1 MALLATSQITIVDLN
16 DAVSLQSYLTG
27 NVPKVQFVT
36 NNGMY
41 TPDYT
46 NSPATITA
54 ELYRLGSSDNLITNN
69 SKYVTKIE
77 WFYKISPAVEW
88 TKIDTNNANF
98 TLGGT
103 SPKFHSVSINKNL
116 MTSENPGIAVK
127 CEMTYQ
133 EDWMP
138 EAHIQKSEMDFSLT
152 VQGDD
157 GTDAYTAL
165 LTNANHTIICSSE
178 GAPEE
183 GELGEDGRAQS
194 DIIVYKGSKLLTA
207 VSSAATPKTGQF
219 NYRIVSNDGCY
230 AQIKDYD
237 TFYISGLAR
246 KSDLKAQN
254 ATSLNGGKVVI
265 EINCENVQK
274 LRQEM
279 TISKVFHGADGAD
292 GADGANAQ
300 YVIIS
305 GESVFKYGANYSGTP
320 TPSSVTLTRQIFN
333 TSGGK
338 WQYHNGTAWTDFNPA
353 QSGATISITHNMA
366 NTLFAT
372 ASNKQMRV
380 RYYINDK
387 IFDEMTLVK
396 LADGAAGTNGA
407 DAYTV
412 TLTNESH
419 TVICENNGT
428 PSTGEL
434 AKAFTDVIV
443 YKGTNAVTNFTIAEG
458 TGKDAPSGC
467 TISIDNT
474 AKRVTVTGLT
484 ADSAKATLVI
494 TVDSKTFKKV
504 FTIIKSKKAIN
515 GTSAKVL
522 SISGPMA
529 FTYSDGSATPSISQ
543 ITLTATATNF
553 TPADTEVI
561 WTNAKTGAELGKG
574 KTLNIVHTNTGFVNN
589 VLEVKVHYSQDTKV
603 FDTHT
608 IIKVFDGK
616 STVSGYIWGPQG
628 NIIKNGEMSTL
639 PLEAV
644 IFNGSANVTSSA
656 TFRWVK
662 VSSSEGEV
670 NLANNTNSTIAINA
684 SDIPNLLVVKCY
696 MTYSGTTIQD
706 TIVLEDR
713 MDPIQATV
721 FSTAGDTFKNG
732 AGETHL
738 IARIIRNG
746 EEIDS
751 ISVVQSKPSS
761 GGTGEIIYLTTDNKY
776 YKWSGTAWTAID
788 TPEAGVNAHSKFKYT
803 WYKYNEIGVQ
813 VSGWSRNGK
822 IIRVQSS
829 EITQKASFVVEVED

>member
-69 SKYVTKIE
+69 SRYVTKIE

-88 TKIDTNNANF
+88 TKIETNDARF

-103 SPKFHSVSINKNL
+103 SPKFHSVSINQNL
-116 MTSENPGIAVK
+116 MTSENPGIAIK
-127 CEMTYQ
+127 CEMTYK

-178 GAPEE
+178 GAPEP

-194 DIIVYKGSKLLTA
+194 DVLVYKGSKLLTA
-207 VSSAATPKTGQF
+207 VANTVQPRAGQF
-219 NYRIVSNDGCY
+219 HYKILSSTGCS
-230 AQIKDYD
+230 ATRKDND
-237 TFYISGLAR
+237 TFYISNLTTR
-246 KSDLKAQN
+246 QKSAG
-254 ATSLNGGKVVI
+254 ANGANVTI
-265 EINCENVQK
+265 EINCEGIQT

-279 TISKVFHGADGAD
+279 TISKVFHGADGTN
-292 GADGANAQ
+292 GTNAQ
-300 YVIIS
+300 YVIIN
-305 GESVFKYGANYSGTP
+305 GESAFKYGPNYSGTP
-320 TPSSVTLTRQIFN
+320 SPSSITLTRQLFN
-333 TSGGK
+333 VSGGK
-338 WQYHNGTAWTDFNPA
+338 WQHYNGTAWTDFNPA
-353 QSGATISITHNMA
+353 QTGATITIAHNMA
-366 NTLFAT
+366 NTLFANI
-372 ASNKQMRV
+372 SNKQMRV
-380 RYYINDK
+380 RYYVNDK

-396 LADGAAGTNGA
+396 LADGANGSNGA

-419 TVICENNGT
+419 TVVCENNGT

-434 AKAFTDVIV
+434 AKAFTDVVV
-443 YKGTNAVTNFTIAEG
+443 YKGTNAVTNFTIAAG
-458 TGKDAPSGC
+458 TGADAPSGC
-467 TISIDNT
+467 TLTIDNT
-474 AKRVTVTGLT
+474 AKRVTVASLT

-494 TVDSKTFKKV
+494 TVDGKTFKKV
-504 FTIIKSKKAIN
+504 FTITKSKKALN

-529 FTYSDGSATPSISQ
+529 FSYTDGASTPTVSQ
-543 ITLTATATNF
+543 ITLTATCTNF
-553 TPADTEVI
+553 TGSSTNII

-574 KTLNIVHTNTGFVNN
+574 LTLNIVHTNTGFVNN
-589 VLEVKVHYSQDTKV
+589 VLEVKAHYSGDTKV

-644 IFNGSANVTSSA
+644 VFNGSSNVTSSA

-670 NLANNTNSTIAINA
+670 NLPNNTSSTITINA

-732 AGETHL
+732 TGETHL
-738 IARIIRNG
+738 VARIIRNG

-761 GGTGEIIYLTTDNKY
+761 GGTGEIIYLSTDNKY
-776 YKWSGTAWTAID
+776 YKWSGSAWTEID
-788 TPEAGVNAHSKFKYT
+788 IPEAGVNAHSKFRYT

-829 EITQKASFVVEVED
+829 EVTQKASFVVEVED

>member
-69 SKYVTKIE
+69 SRYVTKIE

-88 TKIDTNNANF
+88 TKIETNDARF

-103 SPKFHSVSINKNL
+103 SPKFHSVSINQNL
-116 MTSENPGIAVK
+116 MTSENPGIAIK
-127 CEMTYQ
+127 CEMTYK

-178 GAPEE
+178 GAPEP

-194 DIIVYKGSKLLTA
+194 DVLVYKGSKLLTA
-207 VSSAATPKTGQF
+207 VANTVQPRAGQF
-219 NYRIVSNDGCY
+219 HYKILSSTGCS
-230 AQIKDYD
+230 ATRKDND
-237 TFYISGLAR
+237 TFYISNLTTKKRSTG
-246 KSDLKAQN
+246 N
-254 ATSLNGGKVVI
+254 NGASVTI
-265 EINCENVQK
+265 EINCEGIQT

-279 TISKVFHGADGAD
+279 TITKVFHGADGTD
-292 GADGANAQ
+292 GASAQ
-300 YVIIS
+300 YVIIN
-305 GESVFKYGANYSGTP
+305 GESAFKYGPNYSGTP
-320 TPSSVTLTRQIFN
+320 TPSSITLTRQLFN
-333 TSGGK
+333 VSGGK
-338 WQYHNGTAWTDFNPA
+338 WQHYNGTAWTDFNPA
-353 QSGATISITHNMA
+353 QTGATITIAHNMA
-366 NTLFAT
+366 NTLFANI
-372 ASNKQMRV
+372 SNKQMRV
-380 RYYINDK
+380 RYYVNDK

-396 LADGAAGTNGA
+396 LADGANGSNGA

-419 TVICENNGT
+419 TVVCENNGT

-434 AKAFTDVIV
+434 AKAFTDIVV
-443 YKGTNAVTNFTIAEG
+443 YKGTNAVTNFTIAAG
-458 TGKDAPSGC
+458 TGADAPSGC
-467 TISIDNT
+467 TLTIDNT
-474 AKRVTVTGLT
+474 AKRVTVASLT

-494 TVDSKTFKKV
+494 TVDGKTFKKV
-504 FTIIKSKKAIN
+504 FTITKSKKALN

-529 FTYSDGSATPSISQ
+529 FSYADGASTPSVSQ
-543 ITLTATATNF
+543 ITLTATCTNF
-553 TPADTEVI
+553 TGSSTNII

-574 KTLNIVHTNTGFVNN
+574 LTLNIVHTNTGFVNN
-589 VLEVKVHYSQDTKV
+589 VLEVKAHYSGDTKV

-644 IFNGSANVTSSA
+644 VFNGSSNVTSSA

-670 NLANNTNSTIAINA
+670 NLPNNTSSTITINA

-732 AGETHL
+732 TGETHL
-738 IARIIRNG
+738 VARIIRNG

-761 GGTGEIIYLTTDNKY
+761 GGTGEIIYLSTDNKY
-776 YKWSGTAWTAID
+776 YKWSGSAWTEID
-788 TPEAGVNAHSKFKYT
+788 IPEAGVNAHSKFRYT

-829 EITQKASFVVEVED
+829 EVTQKASFVVEVED

>member
-69 SKYVTKIE
+69 SRYVTKIE

-88 TKIDTNNANF
+88 TKIETNDARF

-103 SPKFHSVSINKNL
+103 SPKFHSVSINQNL
-116 MTSENPGIAVK
+116 MTSENPGMAIK
-127 CEMTYQ
+127 CEMTYK

-138 EAHIQKSEMDFSLT
+138 EVHIQKSEMDFSLT

-178 GAPEE
+178 GAPET

-194 DIIVYKGSKLLTA
+194 DVLVYKGSKLLTA
-207 VSSAATPKTGQF
+207 VADTVTPKVGQFHYKIVNPVGCSAA
-219 NYRIVSNDGCY
+219 R
-230 AQIKDYD
+230 KDND
-237 TFYISGLAR
+237 TFYISNLTTKKRSAG
-246 KSDLKAQN
+246 N
-254 ATSLNGGKVVI
+254 NGASVTI
-265 EINCENVQK
+265 EINCEGVQT

-279 TISKVFHGADGAD
+279 TITKVFHGADGTD
-292 GADGANAQ
+292 GASAQ
-300 YVIIS
+300 YVIIN
-305 GESVFKYGANYSGTP
+305 GESAFKYGPNYSGTP
-320 TPSSVTLTRQIFN
+320 TPSSITLTRQLFN
-333 TSGGK
+333 VSGGK
-338 WQYHNGTAWTDFNPA
+338 WQHHNGTAWTDFIPA
-353 QSGATISITHNMA
+353 QTGATITIAHNMA
-366 NTLFAT
+366 NTLFADI
-372 ASNKQMRV
+372 SNKQMRV
-380 RYYINDK
+380 RYYVNDK

-396 LADGAAGTNGA
+396 LADGANGSNGA

-419 TVICENNGT
+419 TVVCENNGT

-434 AKAFTDVIV
+434 DKAFTDVVV
-443 YKGTNAVTNFTIAEG
+443 YKGTNTVTNFTIAKG
-458 TGKDAPSGC
+458 DGADAPSGC

-474 AKRVTVTGLT
+474 AKRVNVTGLT

-494 TVDSKTFKKV
+494 TVDGKTFKKV
-504 FTIIKSKKAIN
+504 FTITKSKKAIN
-515 GTSAKVL
+515 GESAKVL
-522 SISGPMA
+522 
-529 FTYSDGSATPSISQ
+529 TTPSVSQ
-543 ITLTATATNF
+543 ITLTATPTNF
-553 TPADTEVI
+553 KPLDTEII
-561 WTNAKTGAELGKG
+561 WTNTKTGAELGKG
-574 KTLNIVHTNTGFVNN
+574 PTLNVVHTNTGFVNN
-589 VLEVKVHYSQDTKV
+589 ILEVKAHYSKDTKV

-616 STVSGYIWGPQG
+616 STVSGYVWGPQG

-644 IFNGSANVTSSA
+644 VFNGSANITSSA

-670 NLANNTNSTIAINA
+670 DLPNNTKSTITINA

-696 MTYSGTTIQD
+696 MTYSGITIQD

-732 AGETHL
+732 TGETHL

-776 YKWSGTAWTAID
+776 YKWSDTVWTVID
-788 TPEAGVNAHSKFKYT
+788 TPEAGANAHSKFKYT
-803 WYKYNEIGVQ
+803 WYKYNELGVQ

-822 IIRVQSS
+822 VIRVQSS
-829 EITQKASFVVEVED
+829 EVTQKASFVVEVED

>member
-69 SKYVTKIE
+69 SRYVTKIE

-88 TKIDTNNANF
+88 TKIETNDARF

-103 SPKFHSVSINKNL
+103 SPKFHSVSINQNL
-116 MTSENPGIAVK
+116 MTSENPGIAIK
-127 CEMTYQ
+127 CEMTYK

-178 GAPEE
+178 GAPEP

-194 DIIVYKGSKLLTA
+194 DVLVYKGSKLLTA
-207 VSSAATPKTGQF
+207 VANTVQPRAGQF
-219 NYRIVSNDGCY
+219 HYKILSSTGCS
-230 AQIKDYD
+230 ATRKDND
-237 TFYISGLAR
+237 TFYISNLTTR
-246 KSDLKAQN
+246 QKSAG
-254 ATSLNGGKVVI
+254 ANGASVTI
-265 EINCENVQK
+265 EINCEGIQT

-279 TISKVFHGADGAD
+279 TITKVFHGADGTD
-292 GADGANAQ
+292 GASAQ
-300 YVIIS
+300 YVIIN
-305 GESVFKYGANYSGTP
+305 GESAFKYGPNYSGTP
-320 TPSSVTLTRQIFN
+320 SPSSITLTRQLFN
-333 TSGGK
+333 VSGGK
-338 WQYHNGTAWTDFNPA
+338 WQHYNGTAWTDFNPA
-353 QSGATISITHNMA
+353 QTGQTLQLTHNMA
-366 NTLFAT
+366 NTLFANI
-372 ASNKQMRV
+372 SNKQMRV
-380 RYYINDK
+380 RYYVNDK

-396 LADGAAGTNGA
+396 LADGANGSNGA

-419 TVICENNGT
+419 TVVCENNGT

-434 AKAFTDVIV
+434 AKAFTDIVV
-443 YKGTNAVTNFTIAEG
+443 YKGTNAVTNFTIAAG
-458 TGKDAPSGC
+458 TGADAPSGC
-467 TISIDNT
+467 TLTIDNT
-474 AKRVTVTGLT
+474 AKRVTVASLT

-494 TVDSKTFKKV
+494 TVDGKTFKKV
-504 FTIIKSKKAIN
+504 FTITKSKKALN

-522 SISGPMA
+522 NISGPMA
-529 FTYSDGSATPSISQ
+529 FSYTDGASTPSVSQ
-543 ITLTATATNF
+543 ITLTATCTNF
-553 TPADTEVI
+553 TGSSTNII

-574 KTLNIVHTNTGFVNN
+574 LTLNIVHTNTGFVNN
-589 VLEVKVHYSQDTKV
+589 VLEVKAHYSGDTKV

-644 IFNGSANVTSSA
+644 VFNGSSNVTSSA

-670 NLANNTNSTIAINA
+670 NLPNNTSSTITINA

-732 AGETHL
+732 TGETHL
-738 IARIIRNG
+738 VARIIRNG

-761 GGTGEIIYLTTDNKY
+761 GGTGEIIYLSTDNKY
-776 YKWSGTAWTAID
+776 YKWSGSAWTEID
-788 TPEAGVNAHSKFKYT
+788 IPEAGVNAHSKFRYT

-829 EITQKASFVVEVED
+829 EVTQKASFVVEVED

>member
-69 SKYVTKIE
+69 SRYVTKIE

-88 TKIDTNNANF
+88 TKIGTDDARF

-103 SPKFHSVSINKNL
+103 SPKFHSVSINQNL
-116 MTSENPGIAVK
+116 MTSENPGIAIK
-127 CEMTYQ
+127 CEMTYK

-178 GAPEE
+178 GAPEP

-194 DIIVYKGSKLLTA
+194 DVLVYKGSKLLTA
-207 VSSAATPKTGQF
+207 VANTVQPRAGQF
-219 NYRIVSNDGCY
+219 HYKILSSTGCS
-230 AQIKDYD
+230 ATRKDND
-237 TFYISGLAR
+237 TFYISNLTTR
-246 KSDLKAQN
+246 QKSAG
-254 ATSLNGGKVVI
+254 ANGANVTI
-265 EINCENVQK
+265 EINCEGIQT

-279 TISKVFHGADGAD
+279 TISKVFHGADGTN
-292 GADGANAQ
+292 GTNAQ
-300 YVIIS
+300 YVIIN
-305 GESVFKYGANYSGTP
+305 GESAFKYGPNYSGTP
-320 TPSSVTLTRQIFN
+320 SPSSITLTRQLFN
-333 TSGGK
+333 VSGGK
-338 WQYHNGTAWTDFNPA
+338 WQHYNGTAWTDFNPA
-353 QSGATISITHNMA
+353 QTGATITIAHNMA
-366 NTLFAT
+366 NTLFANI
-372 ASNKQMRV
+372 SNKQMRV
-380 RYYINDK
+380 RYYVNDK

-396 LADGAAGTNGA
+396 LADGANGSNGA

-419 TVICENNGT
+419 TVVCENNGT

-434 AKAFTDVIV
+434 AKAFTDVVV
-443 YKGTNAVTNFTIAEG
+443 YKGTNAVTNFTIAAG
-458 TGKDAPSGC
+458 TGADAPSGC
-467 TISIDNT
+467 TLTIDNT
-474 AKRVTVTGLT
+474 AKRVTVASLT

-494 TVDSKTFKKV
+494 TVDGKTFKKV
-504 FTIIKSKKAIN
+504 FTITKSKKALN

-529 FTYSDGSATPSISQ
+529 FSYTDGASTPTVSQ
-543 ITLTATATNF
+543 ITLTATCTNF
-553 TPADTEVI
+553 TGSSTNII

-574 KTLNIVHTNTGFVNN
+574 LTLNIVHTNTGFVNN
-589 VLEVKVHYSQDTKV
+589 VLEVKAHYSGDTKV

-644 IFNGSANVTSSA
+644 VFNGSSNVTSSA

-670 NLANNTNSTIAINA
+670 NLPNNTNSTITINA

-732 AGETHL
+732 TGETHL
-738 IARIIRNG
+738 VARIIRNG

-761 GGTGEIIYLTTDNKY
+761 GGTGEIIYLSTDNKY
-776 YKWSGTAWTAID
+776 YKWSGSAWTEID
-788 TPEAGVNAHSKFKYT
+788 IPEAGVNAHSKFRYT

-829 EITQKASFVVEVED
+829 EVTQKASFVVEVED

>member
-69 SKYVTKIE
+69 SRYVTKIE

-88 TKIDTNNANF
+88 TKIGADDARF

-103 SPKFHSVSINKNL
+103 SPKFHSVSINQNL
-116 MTSENPGIAVK
+116 MTSENPGIAIK
-127 CEMTYQ
+127 CEMTYK

-178 GAPEE
+178 GAPEP

-194 DIIVYKGSKLLTA
+194 DVLVYKGSKLLTA
-207 VSSAATPKTGQF
+207 VANTVQPRAGQF
-219 NYRIVSNDGCY
+219 HYKILSSTGCS
-230 AQIKDYD
+230 ASRKDND
-237 TFYISGLAR
+237 TFYISNLTTR
-246 KSDLKAQN
+246 QKSAG
-254 ATSLNGGKVVI
+254 ANGANVTI
-265 EINCENVQK
+265 EINCEGIQT

-279 TISKVFHGADGAD
+279 TITKVFHGADGTD
-292 GADGANAQ
+292 GASAQ
-300 YVIIS
+300 YVIIN
-305 GESVFKYGANYSGTP
+305 GESAFKYGPNYSGTP
-320 TPSSVTLTRQIFN
+320 TPSSITLTRQLFN
-333 TSGGK
+333 VSGGK
-338 WQYHNGTAWTDFNPA
+338 WQHYNGTAWTDFNPA
-353 QSGATISITHNMA
+353 QTGATITIAHNMA
-366 NTLFAT
+366 NTLFANI
-372 ASNKQMRV
+372 SNKQMRV
-380 RYYINDK
+380 RYYVNDK

-396 LADGAAGTNGA
+396 LADGANGSNGA

-419 TVICENNGT
+419 TVVCENNGT

-434 AKAFTDVIV
+434 AKAFTDIVV
-443 YKGTNAVTNFTIAEG
+443 YKGTNAVTNFTIAAG
-458 TGKDAPSGC
+458 TGADAPSGC
-467 TISIDNT
+467 TLTIDNT
-474 AKRVTVTGLT
+474 AKRVTVASLT

-494 TVDSKTFKKV
+494 TVDGKTFKKV
-504 FTIIKSKKAIN
+504 FTITKSKKALN

-529 FTYSDGSATPSISQ
+529 FSYTDGASTPTVSQ
-543 ITLTATATNF
+543 ITLTATCTNF
-553 TPADTEVI
+553 TGSSTNII

-574 KTLNIVHTNTGFVNN
+574 LTLNIVHTNTGFVNN
-589 VLEVKVHYSQDTKV
+589 VLEVKAHYSGDTKV

-644 IFNGSANVTSSA
+644 VFNGSSNVTSSA
-656 TFRWVK
+656 KFRWVK

-670 NLANNTNSTIAINA
+670 NLPNNTSSTITINA

-713 MDPIQATV
+713 IDPIQATV

-732 AGETHL
+732 TGETHL
-738 IARIIRNG
+738 VARIIRNG

-761 GGTGEIIYLTTDNKY
+761 GGTGEIIYLSTDNKY
-776 YKWSGTAWTAID
+776 YKWSGSAWTEID
-788 TPEAGVNAHSKFKYT
+788 IPEAGVNAHSKFRYT

-813 VSGWSRNGK
+813 VSGWSRKGK

-829 EITQKASFVVEVED
+829 EVTQKASFVVEVED

>member
-69 SKYVTKIE
+69 SRYVTKIE

-88 TKIDTNNANF
+88 TKIGADDARF

-103 SPKFHSVSINKNL
+103 SPKFHSVSINQNL
-116 MTSENPGIAVK
+116 MTSENPGIAIK
-127 CEMTYQ
+127 CEMTYK

-178 GAPEE
+178 GAPEP

-194 DIIVYKGSKLLTA
+194 DVLVYKGSKLLTA
-207 VSSAATPKTGQF
+207 VADTVTPRAGQFHYKIVNPVGCSAA
-219 NYRIVSNDGCY
+219 R
-230 AQIKDYD
+230 KDND
-237 TFYISGLAR
+237 TFYISNLTTKKRSTG
-246 KSDLKAQN
+246 N
-254 ATSLNGGKVVI
+254 NGASVTI
-265 EINCENVQK
+265 EINCEGIQT

-279 TISKVFHGADGAD
+279 TITKVFHGADGTD
-292 GADGANAQ
+292 GASAQ
-300 YVIIS
+300 YVIIN
-305 GESVFKYGANYSGTP
+305 GESAFKYGPNYSGTP
-320 TPSSVTLTRQIFN
+320 TPSSITLTRQLFN
-333 TSGGK
+333 VSGGK
-338 WQYHNGTAWTDFNPA
+338 WQHYNGTAWTDFNPA
-353 QSGATISITHNMA
+353 QTGQTLQLTHNMA
-366 NTLFAT
+366 NTLFANI
-372 ASNKQMRV
+372 SNKQMRV
-380 RYYINDK
+380 RYYVNDK

-396 LADGAAGTNGA
+396 LADGANGSSGA

-419 TVICENNGT
+419 TVVCENNGT

-434 AKAFTDVIV
+434 AKAFTDIVV
-443 YKGTNAVTNFTIAEG
+443 YKGTNAVTNFTIAAG
-458 TGKDAPSGC
+458 TGADAPSGC
-467 TISIDNT
+467 TLTIDNT
-474 AKRVTVTGLT
+474 AKRVTVATLT

-494 TVDSKTFKKV
+494 TVDGKTFKKV
-504 FTIIKSKKAIN
+504 FTITKSKKALN

-529 FTYSDGSATPSISQ
+529 FSYADGASTPSVSQ
-543 ITLTATATNF
+543 ITLTATCTNF
-553 TPADTEVI
+553 TGSSTNII

-574 KTLNIVHTNTGFVNN
+574 LTLNIVHTNTGFVNN
-589 VLEVKVHYSQDTKV
+589 VLEVKAHYSGDTKV

-644 IFNGSANVTSSA
+644 VFNGSANITSSA

-670 NLANNTNSTIAINA
+670 DLPNNTNSTITINA

-732 AGETHL
+732 TGETHL

-776 YKWSGTAWTAID
+776 YKWSGSAWTEID
-788 TPEAGVNAHSKFKYT
+788 IPEAGVNAHSKFKYT

-829 EITQKASFVVEVED
+829 EVTQKASFVVEVEN

>member
-69 SKYVTKIE
+69 SRYVTKIE

-88 TKIDTNNANF
+88 TKIGTDDVRF

-103 SPKFHSVSINKNL
+103 SPKFHSVSINQNL
-116 MTSENPGIAVK
+116 MTSENPGIAIK
-127 CEMTYQ
+127 CEMTYK

-178 GAPEE
+178 GAPEP

-194 DIIVYKGSKLLTA
+194 DVLVYKGSKLLTA
-207 VSSAATPKTGQF
+207 VANTVQPRAGQF
-219 NYRIVSNDGCY
+219 HYKILSSTGCS
-230 AQIKDYD
+230 ATRKDND
-237 TFYISGLAR
+237 TFYISNLTTKKRSTG
-246 KSDLKAQN
+246 N
-254 ATSLNGGKVVI
+254 NGASVTI
-265 EINCENVQK
+265 EINCEGIQT

-279 TISKVFHGADGAD
+279 TITKVFHGADGTD
-292 GADGANAQ
+292 GASAQ
-300 YVIIS
+300 YVIIN
-305 GESVFKYGANYSGTP
+305 GESAFKYGPNYSGTP
-320 TPSSVTLTRQIFN
+320 TPSSITLTRQLFN
-333 TSGGK
+333 VSGGK
-338 WQYHNGTAWTDFNPA
+338 WQHYNGTAWTDFNPA
-353 QSGATISITHNMA
+353 QTGATITIAHNMA
-366 NTLFAT
+366 NTLFANI
-372 ASNKQMRV
+372 SNKQMRV
-380 RYYINDK
+380 RYYVNDK

-396 LADGAAGTNGA
+396 LADGANGSNGA

-419 TVICENNGT
+419 TVVCENNGT

-434 AKAFTDVIV
+434 AKAFTDVVV
-443 YKGTNAVTNFTIAEG
+443 YKGTNAVTNFTIAAG
-458 TGKDAPSGC
+458 TGADAPSGC
-467 TISIDNT
+467 TLTIDNT
-474 AKRVTVTGLT
+474 AKRVTVASLT
-484 ADSAKATLVI
+484 ADSAKATLII
-494 TVDSKTFKKV
+494 TVDGKTFKKV
-504 FTIIKSKKAIN
+504 FTITKSKKDLN

-529 FTYSDGSATPSISQ
+529 FSYADGASTPSVSQ
-543 ITLTATATNF
+543 ITLTATCTNF
-553 TPADTEVI
+553 TGSSTNII

-574 KTLNIVHTNTGFVNN
+574 LTLNIVHTNTGFVNN
-589 VLEVKVHYSQDTKV
+589 VLEVKAHYSGDTKV

-644 IFNGSANVTSSA
+644 VFNGSSNVTSSA

-670 NLANNTNSTIAINA
+670 NLPNNTNSTITINA

-732 AGETHL
+732 TGETHL
-738 IARIIRNG
+738 VARIIRNG

-761 GGTGEIIYLTTDNKY
+761 GGTGEIIYLSTDNKY
-776 YKWSGTAWTAID
+776 YKWSGSAWTEID
-788 TPEAGVNAHSKFKYT
+788 IPEAGVNAHSKFRYT

-829 EITQKASFVVEVED
+829 EVTQKASFVVEVED

>member
-69 SKYVTKIE
+69 SRYVTKIE

-88 TKIDTNNANF
+88 TKIETNDARF

-103 SPKFHSVSINKNL
+103 SPKFHSVSINQNL
-116 MTSENPGIAVK
+116 MTSENPGIAIK
-127 CEMTYQ
+127 CEMTYK

-178 GAPEE
+178 GAPEP

-194 DIIVYKGSKLLTA
+194 DVLVYKGSKLLTA
-207 VSSAATPKTGQF
+207 VANTVQPRAGQF
-219 NYRIVSNDGCY
+219 HYKILSSTGCS
-230 AQIKDYD
+230 ATRKDND
-237 TFYISGLAR
+237 TFYISNLTTKKRSTG
-246 KSDLKAQN
+246 N
-254 ATSLNGGKVVI
+254 NGASVTI
-265 EINCENVQK
+265 EINCEGIQT

-279 TISKVFHGADGAD
+279 TITKVFHGADGTD
-292 GADGANAQ
+292 GASAQ
-300 YVIIS
+300 YVIIN
-305 GESVFKYGANYSGTP
+305 GESAFKYGPNYSGTP
-320 TPSSVTLTRQIFN
+320 SPSSITLTRQLFN
-333 TSGGK
+333 VSGGK
-338 WQYHNGTAWTDFNPA
+338 WQHYNGTAWTDFNPA
-353 QSGATISITHNMA
+353 QTGQTLQLTHNMA
-366 NTLFAT
+366 NTLFANI
-372 ASNKQMRV
+372 SNKQMRV
-380 RYYINDK
+380 RYYVNDK

-396 LADGAAGTNGA
+396 LADGANGSNGA

-419 TVICENNGT
+419 TVVCENNGT

-434 AKAFTDVIV
+434 AKAFTDVVV
-443 YKGTNAVTNFTIAEG
+443 YKGTNAVTNFTIAAG
-458 TGKDAPSGC
+458 TGADAPSGC
-467 TISIDNT
+467 TLTIDNT
-474 AKRVTVTGLT
+474 AKRVTVASLT

-494 TVDSKTFKKV
+494 TVDGKTFKKV
-504 FTIIKSKKAIN
+504 FTITKSKKALN

-529 FTYSDGSATPSISQ
+529 FSYADGASTPSVSQ
-543 ITLTATATNF
+543 ITLTATCTNF
-553 TPADTEVI
+553 TGSSTNII

-574 KTLNIVHTNTGFVNN
+574 LTLNIVHTNTGFVNN
-589 VLEVKVHYSQDTKV
+589 VLEVKAHYSGDTKV

-644 IFNGSANVTSSA
+644 VFNGSSNVTSSA

-670 NLANNTNSTIAINA
+670 NLPNNTSSTITINA

-732 AGETHL
+732 TGETHL
-738 IARIIRNG
+738 VARIIRNG

-761 GGTGEIIYLTTDNKY
+761 GGTGEIIYLSTDNKY
-776 YKWSGTAWTAID
+776 YKWSGSAWTEID
-788 TPEAGVNAHSKFKYT
+788 IPEAGVNAHSKFRYT

-829 EITQKASFVVEVED
+829 EVTQKASFVVEVED

>member
-69 SKYVTKIE
+69 SRYVTKIE

-88 TKIDTNNANF
+88 TKIETNDARF

-103 SPKFHSVSINKNL
+103 SPKFHSVSINQNL
-116 MTSENPGIAVK
+116 MTSENPGIAIK
-127 CEMTYQ
+127 CEMTYK

-178 GAPEE
+178 GAPEP

-194 DIIVYKGSKLLTA
+194 DVLVYKGSKLLTA
-207 VSSAATPKTGQF
+207 VANTVQPRAGQF
-219 NYRIVSNDGCY
+219 HYKILSSTGCS
-230 AQIKDYD
+230 ATRKDND
-237 TFYISGLAR
+237 TFYISNLTTKKRSTG
-246 KSDLKAQN
+246 N
-254 ATSLNGGKVVI
+254 NGASVTI
-265 EINCENVQK
+265 EINCEGIQT

-279 TISKVFHGADGAD
+279 TITKVFHGADGTD
-292 GADGANAQ
+292 GASAQ
-300 YVIIS
+300 YVIIN
-305 GESVFKYGANYSGTP
+305 GESAFKYGPNYSGTP
-320 TPSSVTLTRQIFN
+320 TPSSITLTRQLFN
-333 TSGGK
+333 VSGGK
-338 WQYHNGTAWTDFNPA
+338 WQHYNGTAWTDFNPA
-353 QSGATISITHNMA
+353 QTGATITIAHNMA
-366 NTLFAT
+366 NTLFANI
-372 ASNKQMRV
+372 SNKQMRV
-380 RYYINDK
+380 RYYVNDK

-396 LADGAAGTNGA
+396 LADGANGSNGA

-419 TVICENNGT
+419 TVVCENNGT

-434 AKAFTDVIV
+434 AKAFTDVVV
-443 YKGTNAVTNFTIAEG
+443 YKGTNAVTNFTIAAG
-458 TGKDAPSGC
+458 TGADAPSGC
-467 TISIDNT
+467 TLTIDNT
-474 AKRVTVTGLT
+474 AKRVTVASLT

-494 TVDSKTFKKV
+494 TVDGKTFKKV
-504 FTIIKSKKAIN
+504 FTITKSKKALN

-529 FTYSDGSATPSISQ
+529 FSYADGASTPSVSQ
-543 ITLTATATNF
+543 ITLTATCTNF
-553 TPADTEVI
+553 TGSSTNII

-574 KTLNIVHTNTGFVNN
+574 LTLNIVHTNTGFVNN
-589 VLEVKVHYSQDTKV
+589 VLEVKAHYSGDTKV

-644 IFNGSANVTSSA
+644 VFNGSSNVTSSA

-670 NLANNTNSTIAINA
+670 NLPNNTNSTITINA

-732 AGETHL
+732 TGETHL
-738 IARIIRNG
+738 VARIIRNG

-761 GGTGEIIYLTTDNKY
+761 GGTGEIIYLSTDNKY
-776 YKWSGTAWTAID
+776 YKWSGSAWTEID
-788 TPEAGVNAHSKFKYT
+788 IPEAGVNAHSKFRYT

-829 EITQKASFVVEVED
+829 EVTQKASFVVEVED

>member
-69 SKYVTKIE
+69 SRYVTKIE

-88 TKIDTNNANF
+88 TKIGTDDARF

-103 SPKFHSVSINKNL
+103 SPKFHSVSINQNL
-116 MTSENPGIAVK
+116 MTSENPGIAIK
-127 CEMTYQ
+127 CEMTYK

-178 GAPEE
+178 GAPEP

-194 DIIVYKGSKLLTA
+194 DVLVYKGSKLLTA
-207 VSSAATPKTGQF
+207 VANTVQPRAGQF
-219 NYRIVSNDGCY
+219 HYKILSSTGCS
-230 AQIKDYD
+230 ATRKDND
-237 TFYISGLAR
+237 TFYISNLTTR
-246 KSDLKAQN
+246 QKSAG
-254 ATSLNGGKVVI
+254 ANGANVTI
-265 EINCENVQK
+265 EINCEGIQT

-279 TISKVFHGADGAD
+279 TISKVFHGADGTN
-292 GADGANAQ
+292 GTNAQ
-300 YVIIS
+300 YVIIN
-305 GESVFKYGANYSGTP
+305 GESAFKYGPNYSGTP
-320 TPSSVTLTRQIFN
+320 SPSSITLTRQLFN
-333 TSGGK
+333 VSGGK
-338 WQYHNGTAWTDFNPA
+338 WQHYNGTAWTDFNPA
-353 QSGATISITHNMA
+353 QTGATITIAHNMA
-366 NTLFAT
+366 NTLFANI
-372 ASNKQMRV
+372 SNKQMRV
-380 RYYINDK
+380 RYYVNDK

-396 LADGAAGTNGA
+396 LADGANGSNGA

-419 TVICENNGT
+419 TVVCENNGT

-434 AKAFTDVIV
+434 AKAFTDIVV
-443 YKGTNAVTNFTIAEG
+443 YKGTNAVTNFTIAAG
-458 TGKDAPSGC
+458 TGADAPSGC
-467 TISIDNT
+467 TLTIDNT
-474 AKRVTVTGLT
+474 AKRVTVASLT
-484 ADSAKATLVI
+484 ADSAKATLII
-494 TVDSKTFKKV
+494 TVDGKTFKKV
-504 FTIIKSKKAIN
+504 FTITKSKKALN

-529 FTYSDGSATPSISQ
+529 FSYTDGASTPTVSQ
-543 ITLTATATNF
+543 ITLTATCTNF
-553 TPADTEVI
+553 TGSSTNII

-574 KTLNIVHTNTGFVNN
+574 LTLNIVHTNTGFVNN
-589 VLEVKVHYSQDTKV
+589 VLEVKAHYSGDTKV

-644 IFNGSANVTSSA
+644 VFNGSSNVTSSA

-670 NLANNTNSTIAINA
+670 NLPNNTNSTITINA

-732 AGETHL
+732 TGETHL
-738 IARIIRNG
+738 VARIIRNG

-761 GGTGEIIYLTTDNKY
+761 GGTGEIIYLSTDNKY
-776 YKWSGTAWTAID
+776 YKWSGSAWTEID
-788 TPEAGVNAHSKFKYT
+788 IPEAGVNAHSKFRYT

-829 EITQKASFVVEVED
+829 EVTQKASFVVEVED

>member
-88 TKIDTNNANF
+88 TKIETDDVRF

-103 SPKFHSVSINKNL
+103 SPKFHSVSINQNL
-116 MTSENPGIAVK
+116 MTSENPGIAIK
-127 CEMTYQ
+127 CEMTYK

-178 GAPEE
+178 GAPET

-194 DIIVYKGSKLLTA
+194 DVLVYKGSKLLTA
-207 VSSAATPKTGQF
+207 VADTVTPKAGQFHYKIVNPVGCSAA
-219 NYRIVSNDGCY
+219 R
-230 AQIKDYD
+230 KDND
-237 TFYISGLAR
+237 TFYISNLTTKKRSAG
-246 KSDLKAQN
+246 N
-254 ATSLNGGKVVI
+254 NGASVTI
-265 EINCENVQK
+265 EINCEGVQT

-279 TISKVFHGADGAD
+279 TITKVFHGADGT
-292 GADGANAQ
+292 DGANAQ
-300 YVIIS
+300 YVIIN
-305 GESVFKYGANYSGTP
+305 GESAFKYGPNYSGTP
-320 TPSSVTLTRQIFN
+320 TPSSITLTRQLFN
-333 TSGGK
+333 VSGGK
-338 WQYHNGTAWTDFNPA
+338 WQHHNGTAWTDFNPV
-353 QSGATISITHNMA
+353 QTGATITIAHNMA
-366 NTLFAT
+366 NTLFANI
-372 ASNKQMRV
+372 SNKQMRV
-380 RYYINDK
+380 RYYVNDK

-396 LADGAAGTNGA
+396 LADGANGSNGA

-419 TVICENNGT
+419 TVVCENNGT

-434 AKAFTDVIV
+434 AKAFTDVVV
-443 YKGTNAVTNFTIAEG
+443 YKGTGAVTNFTIAQG
-458 TGKDAPSGC
+458 TGGDAPSGC

-494 TVDSKTFKKV
+494 TVDGKTFKKV
-504 FTIIKSKKAIN
+504 FTITKSKKAVN

-529 FTYSDGSATPSISQ
+529 FSYSDGSTTPSVSQ

-553 TPADTEVI
+553 TPADTEVV

-616 STVSGYIWGPQG
+616 NTVSGYIWGPQG

-644 IFNGSANVTSSA
+644 VFNGSANVTSSA

-670 NLANNTNSTIAINA
+670 NLPNNTKSTITINA

-732 AGETHL
+732 TGETHL

-751 ISVVQSKPSS
+751 VSVVQSKPTS

-776 YKWSGTAWTAID
+776 YKWSGSTWTAIAI
-788 TPEAGVNAHSKFKYT
+788 PEAGVNADSKFRYT

-822 IIRVQSS
+822 VIRVQSS
-829 EITQKASFVVEVED
+829 EVTQKASFVVEVED

>member
-69 SKYVTKIE
+69 SRYVTKIE

-88 TKIDTNNANF
+88 TKIQTNDARF

-103 SPKFHSVSINKNL
+103 SPKFHSVSINQNL
-116 MTSENPGIAVK
+116 MTSENPGIAIK
-127 CEMTYQ
+127 CEMTYK

-178 GAPEE
+178 GAPEP

-194 DIIVYKGSKLLTA
+194 DVLVYKGSKLLTA
-207 VSSAATPKTGQF
+207 VANTVQPRAGQF
-219 NYRIVSNDGCY
+219 HYKILSSTGCS
-230 AQIKDYD
+230 ATRKDND
-237 TFYISGLAR
+237 TFYISNLTTKKRSTG
-246 KSDLKAQN
+246 N
-254 ATSLNGGKVVI
+254 NGASVTI
-265 EINCENVQK
+265 EINCEGIQT

-279 TISKVFHGADGAD
+279 TITKVFHGADGTD
-292 GADGANAQ
+292 GASAQ
-300 YVIIS
+300 YVIIN
-305 GESVFKYGANYSGTP
+305 GESAFKYGPNYSGTP
-320 TPSSVTLTRQIFN
+320 SPSSITLTRQLFN
-333 TSGGK
+333 VSGGK
-338 WQYHNGTAWTDFNPA
+338 WQHYNGTAWTDFNPA
-353 QSGATISITHNMA
+353 QTGQTLQLTHNMA
-366 NTLFAT
+366 NTLFANI
-372 ASNKQMRV
+372 SNKQMRV
-380 RYYINDK
+380 RYYVNDK

-396 LADGAAGTNGA
+396 LADGANGSNGA

-419 TVICENNGT
+419 TVVCENNGT

-434 AKAFTDVIV
+434 AKAFTDIVV
-443 YKGTNAVTNFTIAEG
+443 YKGTNAVTNFTIAAG
-458 TGKDAPSGC
+458 TGADAPSGC
-467 TISIDNT
+467 TLTIDNT
-474 AKRVTVTGLT
+474 AKRVTVASLT

-494 TVDSKTFKKV
+494 TVDGKTFKKV
-504 FTIIKSKKAIN
+504 FTITKSKKALN

-529 FTYSDGSATPSISQ
+529 FSYADGASTPSVSQ
-543 ITLTATATNF
+543 ITLTATCTNF
-553 TPADTEVI
+553 TGSSTNII

-574 KTLNIVHTNTGFVNN
+574 LTLNIVHTNTGFVNN
-589 VLEVKVHYSQDTKV
+589 VLEVKAHYSGDTKV

-644 IFNGSANVTSSA
+644 VFNGSSNVTSSA

-670 NLANNTNSTIAINA
+670 NLPNNTSSTITINA

-732 AGETHL
+732 TGETHL
-738 IARIIRNG
+738 VARIIRNG

-761 GGTGEIIYLTTDNKY
+761 GGTGEIIYLSTDNKY
-776 YKWSGTAWTAID
+776 YKWSGSAWTEID
-788 TPEAGVNAHSKFKYT
+788 IPEAGVNAHSKFRYT

-829 EITQKASFVVEVED
+829 EVTQKASFVVEVED

>member
-69 SKYVTKIE
+69 SRYVTKIE
-77 WFYKISPAVEW
+77 WFYKISPAVKW
-88 TKIDTNNANF
+88 TKIETNDARF

-103 SPKFHSVSINKNL
+103 SPKFHSVSINQNL
-116 MTSENPGIAVK
+116 MTSENPGIAIK
-127 CEMTYQ
+127 CEMTYK

-178 GAPEE
+178 GAPEP

-194 DIIVYKGSKLLTA
+194 DVLVYKGSKLLTA
-207 VSSAATPKTGQF
+207 VANTVQPRAGQF
-219 NYRIVSNDGCY
+219 HYKILSSTGCS
-230 AQIKDYD
+230 ATRKDND
-237 TFYISGLAR
+237 TFYISNLTTR
-246 KSDLKAQN
+246 QKSAG
-254 ATSLNGGKVVI
+254 ANGANVTI
-265 EINCENVQK
+265 EINCEGIQT

-279 TISKVFHGADGAD
+279 TISKVFHGADGTN
-292 GADGANAQ
+292 GTNAQ
-300 YVIIS
+300 YVIIN
-305 GESVFKYGANYSGTP
+305 GESAFKYGPNYSGTP
-320 TPSSVTLTRQIFN
+320 SPSSITLTRQLFN
-333 TSGGK
+333 VSGGK
-338 WQYHNGTAWTDFNPA
+338 WQHYNGTAWTDFNPA
-353 QSGATISITHNMA
+353 QTGATITIAHNMA
-366 NTLFAT
+366 NTLFANI
-372 ASNKQMRV
+372 SNKQMRV
-380 RYYINDK
+380 RYYVNDK

-396 LADGAAGTNGA
+396 LADGANGSNGA

-419 TVICENNGT
+419 TVVCENNGT

-434 AKAFTDVIV
+434 AKAFTDVVV
-443 YKGTNAVTNFTIAEG
+443 YKGTNAVTNFTIAAG
-458 TGKDAPSGC
+458 TGADAPSGC
-467 TISIDNT
+467 TLTIDNT
-474 AKRVTVTGLT
+474 AKRVTVASLT

-494 TVDSKTFKKV
+494 TVDGKTFKKV
-504 FTIIKSKKAIN
+504 FTITKSKKALN

-529 FTYSDGSATPSISQ
+529 FSYTDGASTPTVSQ
-543 ITLTATATNF
+543 ITLTATCTNF
-553 TPADTEVI
+553 TGSSTNII

-574 KTLNIVHTNTGFVNN
+574 LTLNIVHTNTGFVNN
-589 VLEVKVHYSQDTKV
+589 VLEVKAHYSGDTKV

-644 IFNGSANVTSSA
+644 VFNGSSNVTSSA

-670 NLANNTNSTIAINA
+670 NLPNNTSSTITINA

-732 AGETHL
+732 TGETHL
-738 IARIIRNG
+738 VARIIRNG

-761 GGTGEIIYLTTDNKY
+761 GGTGEIIYLSTDNKY
-776 YKWSGTAWTAID
+776 YKWSGSAWTEID
-788 TPEAGVNAHSKFKYT
+788 IPEAGVNAHSKFRYT

-829 EITQKASFVVEVED
+829 EVTQKASFVVEVED

>member
-69 SKYVTKIE
+69 SRYVTKIE

-88 TKIDTNNANF
+88 AKIETNDARF

-103 SPKFHSVSINKNL
+103 SPKFHSVSINQNL
-116 MTSENPGIAVK
+116 MTSENPGIAIK
-127 CEMTYQ
+127 CEMTYK

-178 GAPEE
+178 GAPEP

-194 DIIVYKGSKLLTA
+194 DVLVYKGSKLLTA
-207 VSSAATPKTGQF
+207 VANTVQPRAGQF
-219 NYRIVSNDGCY
+219 HYKILSSTGCS
-230 AQIKDYD
+230 ATRKDND
-237 TFYISGLAR
+237 TFYISNLTTR
-246 KSDLKAQN
+246 QKSAG
-254 ATSLNGGKVVI
+254 ANGASVTI
-265 EINCENVQK
+265 EINCEGIQT

-279 TISKVFHGADGAD
+279 TITKVFHGADGTD
-292 GADGANAQ
+292 GASAQ
-300 YVIIS
+300 YVIIN
-305 GESVFKYGANYSGTP
+305 GESAFKYGPNYSGTP
-320 TPSSVTLTRQIFN
+320 TPSSITLTRQLFN
-333 TSGGK
+333 VSGGK
-338 WQYHNGTAWTDFNPA
+338 WQHYNGTAWTDFNPA
-353 QSGATISITHNMA
+353 QTGATITIAHNMA
-366 NTLFAT
+366 NTLFANI
-372 ASNKQMRV
+372 SNKQMRV
-380 RYYINDK
+380 RYYVNDK

-396 LADGAAGTNGA
+396 LADGANGSNGA

-419 TVICENNGT
+419 TVVCENNGT

-434 AKAFTDVIV
+434 AKAFTDVVV
-443 YKGTNAVTNFTIAEG
+443 YKGTNAVTNFTIAAG
-458 TGKDAPSGC
+458 TGADAPSGC
-467 TISIDNT
+467 TLTIDNT
-474 AKRVTVTGLT
+474 AKRVTVASLT

-494 TVDSKTFKKV
+494 TVDGKTFKKV
-504 FTIIKSKKAIN
+504 FTITKSKKALN

-529 FTYSDGSATPSISQ
+529 FSYTDGASTPTVSQ
-543 ITLTATATNF
+543 ITLTATCTNF
-553 TPADTEVI
+553 TGSSTNII

-574 KTLNIVHTNTGFVNN
+574 LTLNIVHTNTGFVNN
-589 VLEVKVHYSQDTKV
+589 VLEVKAHYSGDTKV

-644 IFNGSANVTSSA
+644 VFNGSSNVTSSA

-670 NLANNTNSTIAINA
+670 NLPNNTSSTITINA

-732 AGETHL
+732 TGETHL
-738 IARIIRNG
+738 VARIIRNG

-761 GGTGEIIYLTTDNKY
+761 GGTGEIIYLSTDNKY
-776 YKWSGTAWTAID
+776 YKWSGSAWTEID
-788 TPEAGVNAHSKFKYT
+788 IPEAGVNAHSKFRYT

-829 EITQKASFVVEVED
+829 EVTQKASFVVEVED

>member
-41 TPDYT
+41 TPNYT
-46 NSPATITA
+46 TSPATITA
-54 ELYRLGSSDNLITNN
+54 ELYRLGSADNLISNN

-77 WFYKISPAVEW
+77 WFFKLSPAVEW
-88 TKIDTNNANF
+88 TKITSNDARF

-103 SPKFHSVSINKNL
+103 SPKFHSVSINQNL
-116 MTSENPGIAVK
+116 MTSENPGLAIK
-127 CEMTYQ
+127 CEMTYK

-138 EAHIQKSEMDFSLT
+138 EPHIQISDIDFSLT

-165 LTNANHTIICSSE
+165 LTNATHSIICSSN
-178 GAPEE
+178 GTPET
-183 GELGEDGRAQS
+183 GELGPTGRAQS
-194 DIIVYKGSKLLTA
+194 DVIVYKGSKLLTA
-207 VSSAATPKTGQF
+207 VADTVTPVAGQF
-219 NYRIVSNDGCY
+219 NYKIKSVEGCT
-230 AQIKDYD
+230 AARTDND
-237 TFYISGLAR
+237 TFHIA
-246 KSDLKAQN
+246 
-254 ATSLNGGKVVI
+254 SLTTKTREAGANGGKVII
-265 EINCENVQK
+265 EINCEGTQT

-279 TISKVFHGADGAD
+279 TLSKVFHGTDGTDGAS
-292 GADGANAQ
+292 AQ
-300 YVIIS
+300 YVTVT

-320 TPSSVTLTRQIFN
+320 TPSFVTLTRTLFN
-333 TSGGK
+333 VSGGK

-353 QSGATISITHNMA
+353 QTGGTIEITHNMA

-380 RYYINDK
+380 RYYVNDK
-387 IFDEMTLVK
+387 IFDETTLVK
-396 LADGAAGTNGA
+396 LADGAAGSNGS

-434 AKAFTDVIV
+434 AKAFTDIIV
-443 YKGTNAVTNFTIAEG
+443 YKGTSSVTNFTVAKG
-458 TGKDAPSGC
+458 TGSDVPVGC
-467 TISIDNT
+467 DVSIDST
-474 AKRVTVTGLT
+474 TKRVTVTSLT

-494 TVDSKTFKKV
+494 TIDGKTFKKV
-504 FTIIKSKKAIN
+504 FSITKSKKAVN
-515 GTSAKVL
+515 GSSAKVL

-529 FTYSDGSATPSISQ
+529 FSYSNGSSTPTVSQ
-543 ITLTATATNF
+543 ITLTATCTNF
-553 TPADTEVI
+553 TGTADNIV
-561 WTNAKTGAELGKG
+561 WTNAKTGVELGKG
-574 KTLNIVHTNTGFVNN
+574 LTLNVVHTNTGFVNN
-589 VLEVKVHYSQDTKV
+589 ILEIKAAYTSDSKV

-608 IIKVFDGK
+608 VIKVFDGK
-616 STVSGYIWGPQG
+616 SSVSGYIWGPQG
-628 NIIKNGEMSTL
+628 NIIKNNETSTL

-644 IFNGSANVTSSA
+644 VFNGSSNVTSSS

-670 NLANNTNSTIAINA
+670 NLPNNTKSTISINA

-696 MTYSGTTIQD
+696 MTYNGTTIQD

-713 MDPIQATV
+713 IDPIQATV

-732 AGETHL
+732 QGETHL
-738 IARIIRNG
+738 IARTIRNG

-751 ISVVQSKPSS
+751 VSVVQSKPSS

-776 YKWSGTAWTAID
+776 YKWSGTAWVEIAI
-788 TPEAGVNAHSKFKYT
+788 PEAGVNADSKFKYT

-822 IIRVQSS
+822 VIRVQSS

>member
-88 TKIDTNNANF
+88 TKIETDDVRF

-103 SPKFHSVSINKNL
+103 SPKFHSVSINQNL

-127 CEMTYQ
+127 CEMTYK

-138 EAHIQKSEMDFSLT
+138 EVHIQKSEMDFSLT

-178 GAPEE
+178 GAPET

-194 DIIVYKGSKLLTA
+194 DVLVYKGSKLLTA
-207 VSSAATPKTGQF
+207 VADTVTPKAGQFHYKIVNPVGCSAA
-219 NYRIVSNDGCY
+219 R
-230 AQIKDYD
+230 KDND
-237 TFYISGLAR
+237 TFYISNLTTKKRSAG
-246 KSDLKAQN
+246 N
-254 ATSLNGGKVVI
+254 NGASVTI
-265 EINCENVQK
+265 EINCEGVQT

-279 TISKVFHGADGAD
+279 TITKVFHGADGT
-292 GADGANAQ
+292 DGANAQ
-300 YVIIS
+300 YVIIN
-305 GESVFKYGANYSGTP
+305 GESAFKYGPNYSGTP
-320 TPSSVTLTRQIFN
+320 TPSSITLTRQLFN
-333 TSGGK
+333 VSGGK
-338 WQYHNGTAWTDFNPA
+338 WQHHNGTAWTDFNPV
-353 QSGATISITHNMA
+353 QTGATITIAHNMA
-366 NTLFAT
+366 NTLFANI
-372 ASNKQMRV
+372 SNKQMRV
-380 RYYINDK
+380 RYYVNDK

-396 LADGAAGTNGA
+396 LADGANGSNGA

-419 TVICENNGT
+419 TVVCENNGT

-434 AKAFTDVIV
+434 AKAFTDVVV
-443 YKGTNAVTNFTIAEG
+443 YKGTGAVTNFTIAQG
-458 TGKDAPSGC
+458 TGGDAPSGC

-494 TVDSKTFKKV
+494 TVDGKTFKKV
-504 FTIIKSKKAIN
+504 FTITKSKKAVN

-529 FTYSDGSATPSISQ
+529 FSYSDGSTTPSVSQ

-553 TPADTEVI
+553 TPADTEVV

-616 STVSGYIWGPQG
+616 NTVSGYIWGPQG

-644 IFNGSANVTSSA
+644 VFNGSANVTSSA

-670 NLANNTNSTIAINA
+670 NLPNNTKSTITINA

-732 AGETHL
+732 TGETHL

-751 ISVVQSKPSS
+751 VSVVQSKPTS

-776 YKWSGTAWTAID
+776 YKWSGSTWTAIAI
-788 TPEAGVNAHSKFKYT
+788 PEAGVNADSKFRYT

-822 IIRVQSS
+822 VIRVQSS
-829 EITQKASFVVEVED
+829 EVTQKASFVVEVED

>member
-69 SKYVTKIE
+69 SRYVTKIE

-88 TKIDTNNANF
+88 AKIETNDARF

-103 SPKFHSVSINKNL
+103 SPKFHSVSINQNL
-116 MTSENPGIAVK
+116 MTSENPGIAIK
-127 CEMTYQ
+127 CEMTYK

-178 GAPEE
+178 GAPEP

-194 DIIVYKGSKLLTA
+194 DVLVYKGSKLLTA
-207 VSSAATPKTGQF
+207 VANTVQPRAGQF
-219 NYRIVSNDGCY
+219 HYKILSSTGCS
-230 AQIKDYD
+230 ATRKDND
-237 TFYISGLAR
+237 TFYISNLTTKKRSTG
-246 KSDLKAQN
+246 N
-254 ATSLNGGKVVI
+254 NGASVTI
-265 EINCENVQK
+265 EINCEGIQT

-279 TISKVFHGADGAD
+279 TITKVFHGADGTD
-292 GADGANAQ
+292 GASAQ
-300 YVIIS
+300 YVIIN
-305 GESVFKYGANYSGTP
+305 GESAFKYGPNYSGTP
-320 TPSSVTLTRQIFN
+320 TPSSITLTRQLFN
-333 TSGGK
+333 VSGGK
-338 WQYHNGTAWTDFNPA
+338 WQHYNGTAWTDFNPA
-353 QSGATISITHNMA
+353 QTGATITIAHNMA
-366 NTLFAT
+366 NTLFANI
-372 ASNKQMRV
+372 SNKQMRV
-380 RYYINDK
+380 RYYVNDK

-396 LADGAAGTNGA
+396 LADGANGSNGA

-419 TVICENNGT
+419 TVVCENNGT

-434 AKAFTDVIV
+434 AKAFTDVVV
-443 YKGTNAVTNFTIAEG
+443 YKGTNAVTNFTIAAG
-458 TGKDAPSGC
+458 TGADAPSGC
-467 TISIDNT
+467 TLTIDNT
-474 AKRVTVTGLT
+474 AKRVTVASLT

-494 TVDSKTFKKV
+494 TVDGKTFKKV
-504 FTIIKSKKAIN
+504 FTITKSKKALN

-529 FTYSDGSATPSISQ
+529 FSYTDGASTPTVSQ
-543 ITLTATATNF
+543 ITLTATCTNF
-553 TPADTEVI
+553 TGSSTNII

-574 KTLNIVHTNTGFVNN
+574 LTLNIVHTNTGFVNN
-589 VLEVKVHYSQDTKV
+589 VLEVKAHYSGDTKV

-644 IFNGSANVTSSA
+644 VFNGSSNVTSSA

-670 NLANNTNSTIAINA
+670 NLPNNTSSTITINA

-732 AGETHL
+732 TGETHL
-738 IARIIRNG
+738 VARIIRNG

-761 GGTGEIIYLTTDNKY
+761 GGTGEIIYLSTDNKY
-776 YKWSGTAWTAID
+776 YKWSGSAWTEID
-788 TPEAGVNAHSKFKYT
+788 IPEAGVNAHSKFRYT

-829 EITQKASFVVEVED
+829 EVTQKASFVVEVED

>member
-41 TPDYT
+41 TPNYT
-46 NSPATITA
+46 NSPATVTA

-69 SKYVTKIE
+69 SRYVTKIE
-77 WFYKISPAVEW
+77 WFYKLSPAIEW
-88 TKIDTNNANF
+88 TKIGANDARF
-98 TLGGT
+98 TLGGV
-103 SPKFHSVSINKNL
+103 SPKFHSVSINQNL
-116 MTSENPGIAVK
+116 MTSENPGLAIK
-127 CEMTYQ
+127 CEMTYK

-138 EAHIQKSEMDFSLT
+138 EAHIQISDIDFSLT
-152 VQGDD
+152 VQGDN

-178 GAPEE
+178 GAPET
-183 GELGEDGRAQS
+183 GELGSTGRAQS
-194 DIIVYKGSKLLTA
+194 DVIVYKGSKLLTA
-207 VSSAATPKTGQF
+207 VADTVVPKAGQF
-219 NYRIVSNDGCY
+219 NYKIVSTEGCT
-230 AQIKDYD
+230 AVRTDND
-237 TFYISGLAR
+237 TFYIATLTT
-246 KSDLKAQN
+246 KSRA
-254 ATSLNGGKVVI
+254 AGANGGNVVI
-265 EINCENVQK
+265 EINCEGTQT

-279 TISKVFHGADGAD
+279 TLSKVFHGADGAD
-292 GADGANAQ
+292 GADGASAQ
-300 YVIIS
+300 YVIVT

-320 TPSSVTLTRQIFN
+320 SPSSITLTRQLFN
-333 TSGGK
+333 VSGGK
-338 WQYHNGTAWTDFNPA
+338 WQYHNGTAWTDFSPA
-353 QSGATISITHNMA
+353 QTGATIAITHNMA

-387 IFDEMTLVK
+387 IFDETTLVK
-396 LADGAAGTNGA
+396 LADGANGSNGA

-419 TVICENNGT
+419 TVVCENNGT

-434 AKAFTDVIV
+434 AKAFTDIVV
-443 YKGTNAVTNFTIAEG
+443 YKGTSVVSNFTIAAG
-458 TGKDAPSGC
+458 TGSDAPSGC
-467 TISIDNT
+467 TLTIDNT
-474 AKRVTVTGLT
+474 AKRVTVATLT
-484 ADSAKATLVI
+484 ADSAKATLII
-494 TVDSKTFKKV
+494 TVDGKTFKKV
-504 FTIIKSKKAIN
+504 FTITKSKKALN

-529 FTYSDGSATPSISQ
+529 FSYAGGASTPSVSQ
-543 ITLTATATNF
+543 ITLTATCTNF
-553 TPADTEVI
+553 TGSSTNII

-574 KTLNIVHTNTGFVNN
+574 LTLNIVHTNTGFVNN
-589 VLEVKVHYSQDTKV
+589 VLEVKAHYSGDSTV

-628 NIIKNGEMSTL
+628 NIIKNGEMSSL

-644 IFNGSANVTSSA
+644 VFNGSSNVTASA

-662 VSSSEGEV
+662 VSSSEGEID
-670 NLANNTNSTIAINA
+670 LSNTKSTITINA

-751 ISVVQSKPSS
+751 VSVVQSKPTS

-788 TPEAGVNAHSKFKYT
+788 IPEAGVNADSKFRYT

-822 IIRVQSS
+822 VIRVQSS

>member
-69 SKYVTKIE
+69 SRYVTKIE

-88 TKIDTNNANF
+88 TKIGADDARF

-103 SPKFHSVSINKNL
+103 SPKFHSVSINQNL
-116 MTSENPGIAVK
+116 MTSENPGIAIK
-127 CEMTYQ
+127 CEMTYK

-178 GAPEE
+178 GAPEP

-194 DIIVYKGSKLLTA
+194 DVLVYKGSKLLTA
-207 VSSAATPKTGQF
+207 VADTVTPRAGQFHYKIVNPVGCSAA
-219 NYRIVSNDGCY
+219 R
-230 AQIKDYD
+230 KDDD
-237 TFYISGLAR
+237 TFYISNLTTKKRSTG
-246 KSDLKAQN
+246 N
-254 ATSLNGGKVVI
+254 NGASVTI
-265 EINCENVQK
+265 EINCEGIQT

-279 TISKVFHGADGAD
+279 TITKVFHGADGTD
-292 GADGANAQ
+292 GASAQ
-300 YVIIS
+300 YVIIN
-305 GESVFKYGANYSGTP
+305 GESAFKYGPNYSGTP
-320 TPSSVTLTRQIFN
+320 TPSSITLTRQLFN
-333 TSGGK
+333 VSGGK
-338 WQYHNGTAWTDFNPA
+338 WQYYNGTAWTDFNPA
-353 QSGATISITHNMA
+353 QTGATITIAHNMA
-366 NTLFAT
+366 NTLFANI
-372 ASNKQMRV
+372 SNKQMRV
-380 RYYINDK
+380 RYYVNDK

-396 LADGAAGTNGA
+396 LADGANGSNGA

-419 TVICENNGT
+419 TVVCENNGT

-434 AKAFTDVIV
+434 AKAFTDVVV
-443 YKGTNAVTNFTIAEG
+443 YKGTNAVTNFTIAAG
-458 TGKDAPSGC
+458 TGADAPSGC
-467 TISIDNT
+467 TLTIDNT
-474 AKRVTVTGLT
+474 AKRVTVATLT

-494 TVDSKTFKKV
+494 TVDGKTFKKV
-504 FTIIKSKKAIN
+504 FTITKSKKALN

-529 FTYSDGSATPSISQ
+529 FSYADGASTPSVSQ
-543 ITLTATATNF
+543 ITLTATCTNF
-553 TPADTEVI
+553 TGSSTNII

-574 KTLNIVHTNTGFVNN
+574 LTLNIVHTNTGFVNN
-589 VLEVKVHYSQDTKV
+589 VLEVKAHYSGDTKV

-644 IFNGSANVTSSA
+644 VFNGSSNVTSSA

-670 NLANNTNSTIAINA
+670 NLPNNTSSTITINA

-732 AGETHL
+732 TGETHL
-738 IARIIRNG
+738 VARIIRNG

-761 GGTGEIIYLTTDNKY
+761 GGTGEIIYLSTDNKY
-776 YKWSGTAWTAID
+776 YKWSGSAWTEID
-788 TPEAGVNAHSKFKYT
+788 IPEAGVNAHSKFRYT

-829 EITQKASFVVEVED
+829 EVTQKASFVVEVED